1 MLFLWK
7 ISQNTNSD
15 WDTFDS
21 AIVVAKDSSAAI
33 QMHPRGNERCWTDD
47 GWVWREDGGQCYST
61 EWTNPNNVDA
71 ICVGQAADG
80 LKEGE
85 VICSSFNAG

>member
-7 ISQNTNSD
+7 ISQDTNNG

-21 AIVVAKDSSAAI
+21 AIVVAKDSSSAV
-33 QMHPRGNERCWTDD
+33 QMHPRGFCWTDD
-47 GWVWREDGGQCYST
+47 GWVWRCDGERCFDR
-61 EWTNPNNVDA
+61 EWTHPKNVDA

-85 VICSSFNAG
+85 VVLTSFNAG